1 MTITRNQLNSYY
13 NEFYSLANND
23 LTTFGHL
30 VTASH
35 VSLHFDYEVT
45 GKELDTLAENS
56 WAQSGVLGARMTGA
70 GFGGCAIAIVEKD
83 KVDAFKEN
91 VGKAYHDAIGY
102 DADFYI
108 AEISDGPEELK

>member
-1 MTITRNQLNSYY
+1 MVI
-13 NEFYSLANND
+13 SL
-23 LTTFGHL
+23 LLHTFHF
-30 VTASH
+30 
-35 VSLHFDYEVT
+35 HFDYEVT

-56 WAQSGVLGARMTGA
+56 WAQSGVLVARMTGA
-70 GFGGCAIAIVEKD
+70 IVGGCAIAIVEKD

-108 AEISDGPEELK
+108 AEISVDLKN